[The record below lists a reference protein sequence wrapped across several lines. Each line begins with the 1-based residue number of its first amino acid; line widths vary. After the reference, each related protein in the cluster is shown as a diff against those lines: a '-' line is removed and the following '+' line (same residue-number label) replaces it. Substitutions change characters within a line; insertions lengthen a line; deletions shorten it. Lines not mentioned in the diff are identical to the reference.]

1 MTEGCFVFL
10 NVARIHSLLSDHYD
24 RHKLKFS
31 IILNVKIFTNGMV
44 SLVLSI
50 GKCQEW
56 WTPFGWGRG
65 PIHQKLTGCTNSY
78 VLRQSGEFIHHFD
91 HMSGRSTLNR
101 IWIYDWEH
109 RPTRRK
115 VPLLL
120 SG

>member
-10 NVARIHSLLSDHYD
+10 NVARIHSLLSDRYD
-24 RHKLKFS
+24 RHKWKFP

-65 PIHQKLTGCTNSY
+65 PIHQKQQG
-78 VLRQSGEFIHHFD
+78 VQ
-91 HMSGRSTLNR
+91 
-101 IWIYDWEH
+101 
-109 RPTRRK
+109 TRTF
-115 VPLLL
+115 
-120 SG
+120 